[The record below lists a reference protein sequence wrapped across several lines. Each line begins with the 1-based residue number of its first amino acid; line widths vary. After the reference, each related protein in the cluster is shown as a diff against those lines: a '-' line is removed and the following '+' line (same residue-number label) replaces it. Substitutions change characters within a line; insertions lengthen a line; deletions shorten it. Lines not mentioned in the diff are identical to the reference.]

1 MKDAEMKDFITR
13 LPDLPGVY
21 KYFDDEQRIL
31 YVGKAKN
38 LKKRVSSYFSKQHDN
53 GKTRVLVSKI
63 RHIEF
68 TVVDSETEALLLE
81 NNLIKEFQPRYNIN
95 LKDDKTYPL
104 IRITKERFPKV
115 FPTRQP
121 VADGSDYFGPYASV
135 RAMHF
140 VLDFVKQLYPIRNC
154 NLALTK
160 KNIDSGKFA
169 VCLEYHLGNC
179 KGPCEDKQTEADYLE
194 SIQNIKYV
202 LRGKLGEVK
211 NHLKVEMLE
220 AAEAYHFEEAAQ
232 FKDKIELLDK
242 FRSNSVVANHLSG
255 NIDVFNLDTDNKFAF
270 VNFLRVVDGMVIQTR
285 TIECKKILDEQPDEI
300 LQFAM
305 SEIHS
310 LYGTDIDEVVLP
322 FYPEF
327 LPGNFRITVPKAGEK
342 LKLLELSKKNAMLFR
357 KDRIN
362 QYEKLNPEF
371 RVERLLTQM
380 KQDLR
385 LTELPAH
392 IECFDNSNFHGD
404 YAVSACVVFKDGK
417 PAKKDYRHFNVK
429 TVIGPDDFATMREVI
444 SRRYSKVLQ
453 EQEPL
458 PQLIVVDGG
467 KGQLSAAVD
476 AMKEVGIYG
485 KVAVIG
491 IAKKLEELF
500 YPEDPVPLHLD
511 KKSETLKIIQ
521 QMRDEAHRFGITHHR
536 KRRNKGGLSS
546 ELEAIPGIGEES
558 IQLLLRKFKSL
569 IKIREAGM
577 EELSLAIGNARAAI
591 VFNHYHAHHAQ
602 D

>member
-1 MKDAEMKDFITR
+1 MKSVDLKAYISR

-21 KYFDDEQRIL
+21 KYFDEEHRIL

-38 LKKRVSSYFSKQHDN
+38 LKKRVSSYFVKQHDS

-121 VADGSDYFGPYASV
+121 VADGSEYFGPYASV

-154 NLALTK
+154 NLHLSK
-160 KNIDSGKFA
+160 RNIESGKFS

-179 KGPCEDKQTEADYLE
+179 KGPCEGKQQEEDYLE
-194 SIQNIKYV
+194 SIHHIKNV
-202 LRGKLGEVK
+202 LRGKLGDVK
-211 NHLKVEMLE
+211 TQLKNAMQA
-220 AAEAYHFEEAAQ
+220 AAEELRFEEAAKY
-232 FKDKIELLDK
+232 KDKLELLDK
-242 FRSNSVVANHLSG
+242 FRSKSTVANLISG
-255 NIDVFNLDTDNKFAF
+255 NLDVFNLDADDKFAF

-285 TIECKKILDEQPDEI
+285 TIECKKMLDETPEEL

-305 SEIHS
+305 YEIHK

-322 FYPEF
+322 FQPEF
-327 LPGNFRITVPKAGEK
+327 NPGDFKVTVPKAGEK
-342 LKLLELSKKNAMLFR
+342 LKLLELSKKNAMLVR

-362 QYEKLNPEF
+362 QYEKLNPDF
-371 RVERLLTQM
+371 RIDRLLTQM
-380 KQDLR
+380 KNDLR

-417 PAKKDYRHFNVK
+417 PSKKDYRHFNVR
-429 TVIGPDDFATMREVI
+429 TVVGPDDFATMREVI
-444 SRRYSKVLQ
+444 SRRYGN
-453 EQEPL
+453 ENTEL

-467 KGQLSAAVD
+467 KGQLSAAVE
-476 AMKEVGIYG
+476 AMKSVGIYG
-485 KVAVIG
+485 KVAVMG

-500 YPEDPVPLHLD
+500 YPDDPIPLHLD

-536 KRRNKGGLSS
+536 KRRTKGGLSS
-546 ELEAIPGIGEES
+546 ELEAISGVGEET

-569 IKIREAGM
+569 KKIREA
-577 EELSLAIGNARAAI
+577 ELEALTSVVGQSRANLI
-591 VFNHYHAHHAQ
+591 YKHYHPENAQ
-602 D
+602 Q

>member
-1 MKDAEMKDFITR
+1 
-13 LPDLPGVY
+13 
-21 KYFDDEQRIL
+21 
-31 YVGKAKN
+31 
-38 LKKRVSSYFSKQHDN
+38 
-53 GKTRVLVSKI
+53 
-63 RHIEF
+63 
-68 TVVDSETEALLLE
+68 
-81 NNLIKEFQPRYNIN
+81 
-95 LKDDKTYPL
+95 
-104 IRITKERFPKV
+104 
-115 FPTRQP
+115 
-121 VADGSDYFGPYASV
+121 
-135 RAMHF
+135 
-140 VLDFVKQLYPIRNC
+140 
-154 NLALTK
+154 
-160 KNIDSGKFA
+160 
-169 VCLEYHLGNC
+169 
-179 KGPCEDKQTEADYLE
+179 
-194 SIQNIKYV
+194 
-202 LRGKLGEVK
+202 
-211 NHLKVEMLE
+211 
-220 AAEAYHFEEAAQ
+220 
-232 FKDKIELLDK
+232 
-242 FRSNSVVANHLSG
+242 
-255 NIDVFNLDTDNKFAF
+255 
-270 VNFLRVVDGMVIQTR
+270 
-285 TIECKKILDEQPDEI
+285 
-300 LQFAM
+300 
-305 SEIHS
+305 
-310 LYGTDIDEVVLP
+310 VVLP

-327 LPGNFRITVPKAGEK
+327 SPGNFKITVPKGGEK

-357 KDRIN
+357 KDRIS

-569 IKIREAGM
+569 KKIREAGM